1 MIFSQVNLESLIPE
15 SVIGA
20 ILLIA
25 LGYFIKYIKYRD
37 DENRESQIRFLKAME
52 ERDNNLNNM
61 ALRNSEIHQQC
72 LLCIKENSKVIGQ
85 NNELLT
91 QVKEYLNES

>member
-52 ERDNNLNNM
+52 ERDNNLNNI